1 MWTGG
6 GCSLLSKRRIIT
18 IMNNTTTDS
27 DASSTAADYVKS
39 VGFWLSFTLIVG
51 VSAVEALAHQLS
63 GHEFEF

>member
-1 MWTGG
+1 
-6 GCSLLSKRRIIT
+6 
-18 IMNNTTTDS
+18 MNNTTTDS